1 MLVSPLPGV
10 DRKHLHQTLDAV
22 RESVSNLFTSGPREY
37 YERLLAYLDWA
48 ADAVG
53 RLDTLISSADLD
65 RLVLTRRHDQL
76 LAGLDNFTIGTT
88 QRLVNQLVYTELR
101 QRMEVFGAAVET
113 LAQELQRWQ
122 LRGVPVVADSSFYIK
137 HPDKLEQ
144 VDFGMLLDVTQ
155 HPVHLVV
162 PMVVV
167 DELDQLKE
175 SKDRHVRWRAGYTL
189 AVFDRLFQQDT
200 EHAVL
205 REANALVQRHTGLR
219 RGEVTA
225 QLMFDPPRHTRL
237 PINDDEIIDRALALE
252 PLSGR
257 EVTVLTYDTG
267 QATRARVAGLRDVK
281 LSIPVGDEPVEQM
294 TTTKKSPAKDR
305 GLQVPVSRKDER
317 ADASANGTGRRA
329 R

>member
-1 MLVSPLPGV
+1 MDMLVSPLPGV
-10 DRKHLHQTLDAV
+10 DRKHLHETLGKVHQNVA
-22 RESVSNLFTSGPREY
+22 NLFTSGPHEY

-48 ADAVG
+48 VDAVG

-65 RLVLTRRHDQL
+65 RLVLTKRHDQL

-88 QRLVNQLVYTELR
+88 QRLVNHLVSAELR
-101 QRMEVFGAAVET
+101 QRTEAFGAAVEV

-137 HPDKLEQ
+137 HPEKLEE
-144 VDFGMLLDVTQ
+144 VDFAKLLDVTE

-175 SKDRHVRWRAGYTL
+175 TKDRHLRWRAGYTL
-189 AVFDRLFQQDT
+189 AVLDRLFQKST
-200 EHAVL
+200 EQAVL
-205 REANALVQRHTGLR
+205 REVDPEVQRTTGAR
-219 RGEVTA
+219 RGEVTV
-225 QLMFDPPRHTRL
+225 QLMLDPPRHVRL
-237 PINDDEIIDRALALE
+237 PINDDEIVDRALALK

-267 QATRARVAGLRDVK
+267 QATRARVAGLRDFK
-281 LSIPVGDEPVEQM
+281 LSIPVGDEPEEQ
-294 TTTKKSPAKDR
+294 TTAKKKPPAKER
-305 GLQVPVSRKDER
+305 GVQVPAGRTDGR
-317 ADASANGTGRRA
+317 ADSSANGSARR
-329 R
+329 

>member
-10 DRKHLHQTLDAV
+10 DRKHLHKTLGEV
-22 RESVSNLFTSGPREY
+22 CQEVSNLYTSGPHEY

-48 ADAVG
+48 TFAVD
-53 RLDTLISSADLD
+53 RLGTLISNADLD
-65 RLVLTRRHDQL
+65 RLVLTKRYDQL

-88 QRLVNQLVYTELR
+88 QRLVNQLVSAELR
-101 QRMEVFGAAVET
+101 QRTTAFTTAVDT

-122 LRGVPVVADSSFYIK
+122 LRGVPFVADSSFYIH
-137 HPDKLEQ
+137 HPDKLEETE
-144 VDFGMLLDVTQ
+144 FAELLRVAD
-155 HPVHLVV
+155 HSVHLLV

-175 SKDRHVRWRAGYTL
+175 SKDRQVRWRARYTL
-189 AVFDRLFQQDT
+189 AVLDRLFQEST

-205 REANALVQRHTGLR
+205 READTEVQRSTGVR
-219 RGEVTA
+219 RGEVTV
-225 QLMFDPPRHTRL
+225 QLILDPPGHVRL
-237 PINDDEIIDRALALE
+237 PINDDEIVDRALALK

-281 LSIPVGDEPVEQM
+281 LSMPVGDEPQQE
-294 TTTKKSPAKDR
+294 TTAKKPPSK
-305 GLQVPVSRKDER
+305 S
-317 ADASANGTGRRA
+317 S
-329 R
+329 